1 MRELKLIAVL
11 SMIAFLSACGPQD
24 TRAQLDRLESKRD
37 ALTEQIEKLKG
48 EIGEETGAEQTAGKM
63 AYVNISPVKQG
74 LFQHFIKI
82 QGTIESDNNILIPPS
97 SSGIV
102 KKIYVQAGDRAKKG
116 QLLAELD
123 ASILESSIE
132 ELKNGLSLARTI
144 FERQERLWNKNIGS
158 EIEYL
163 QAKNNKENL
172 EKKLKTLNEQYKLT
186 KITSPITGTVDEV
199 LIKEGEMASAG
210 YGAVRVVQLSNL
222 KIEADLSENYIAR
235 IKKKDLAHIQI
246 PALNRGFEHYIDAVS
261 QVIDPK
267 NRTFRIKIKVPAQE
281 KNVKP
286 NMLAILTIN
295 DYSNPEALV
304 VPGKIVQKT
313 GTEQFLFIATQENN
327 TWTARKRIIITGEE
341 YGQKVEVRDGLQED
355 EYIVVF
361 GYQNLADGQKIRV
374 NITD

>member
-11 SMIAFLSACGPQD
+11 SMIAFLYACGPQD
-24 TRAQLDRLESKRD
+24 KRAQLGRLESKKD
-37 ALTEQIEKLKG
+37 AITEQIEKLKG
-48 EIGEETGAEQTAGKM
+48 EIGEETGTEQPLTKM
-63 AYVNISPVKQG
+63 MYVNISPVKQG

-102 KKIYVQAGDRAKKG
+102 KKIHVQAGDRARKG

-132 ELKNGLSLARTI
+132 ELKSGLSLARTI

-186 KITSPITGTVDEV
+186 KITSPLAGTVDEV

-210 YGAVRVVQLSNL
+210 YGAIRVVQLSNL

-235 IKKKDLAHIQI
+235 IKKKDVVHIQI
-246 PALNRGFEHYIDAVS
+246 PALNRGFEHRIEAVS

-281 KNVKP
+281 KMVKP

-313 GTEQFLFIATQENN
+313 GTEQFLFTATQENN
-327 TWTARKRIIITGEE
+327 TWVARKRIIKTGEE

-361 GYQNLADGQKIRV
+361 GYQNLADGQKISI